1 VKRALASIGV
11 IVGATLLVPVLGS
24 SAATISQVKL
34 SSELLSSSEV
44 PAGWTAAINTTD
56 GVGCVHGLLE
66 PKGVTQT
73 RSASVYFLGSDNE
86 LPRFDEKIATYSNAK
101 SAYRKI
107 IAHINA
113 CHILTGLFD
122 GLQIS
127 GSVGPMSS
135 ARYGNA
141 SAAYAMTVSDSRGT
155 LHYDYLI
162 VRKGS
167 VIGAFL
173 EGSYPEV
180 IPSEFQSLVGAG
192 VKKLT

>member
-1 VKRALASIGV
+1 MRRAFIAI
-11 IVGATLLVPVLGS
+11 GATAAATIFLIPMTLAG
-24 SAATISQVKL
+24 ATISQAKL
-34 SSELLSSSEV
+34 SKELLTASQM
-44 PAGWTAAINTTD
+44 PTGWTQAVTTSE
-56 GVGCVHGLLE
+56 GVGCVHDLLE

-73 RSASVYFLGSDNE
+73 RSATVYFLGTVDE

-101 SAYRKI
+101 SAYKKI
-107 IAHINA
+107 IATINA
-113 CHILTGLFD
+113 CHTLSGRYD

-127 GSVGPMSS
+127 GSVSPMSFS
-135 ARYGNA
+135 HFGNA
-141 SAAYAMTVSDSRGT
+141 SAAYAMTVSDARGT

-162 VRKGS
+162 VRKGI
-167 VIGAFL
+167 VLGAFL